1 MAEPFIGE
9 IKMFGGNF
17 APKFH
22 AFCNGQI
29 LSISSNT
36 ALFSIIG
43 TYYGGNGTST
53 FALPDL
59 RGRFPIG
66 QGNGAGL
73 SQQVIGEVGG
83 APTVSLLSSNLPA
96 HTHTLQATSA
106 SASSPTPGGNIWAVA
121 GSRRSTVNLY
131 TAAAGTAPAMAAQA
145 LAANGS
151 SLPHN
156 NQSPYLAISFI
167 IALQGVF
174 PSRN

>member
-22 AFCNGQI
+22 AFCNGQL
-29 LSISSNT
+29 LSIASNT
-36 ALFSIIG
+36 ALFSILG
-43 TYYGGNGTST
+43 TYYGGNGTSN

-66 QGNGAGL
+66 QGDGPGL
-73 SQQVIGEVGG
+73 SSQVIGEMQGT
-83 APTVSLLSSNLPA
+83 PTVQLLSSNLPS
-96 HTHTLQATSA
+96 HTHTLQATTA
-106 SASSPTPGGNIWAVA
+106 SASSATPGGNIWAVA

-131 TAAAGTAPAMAAQA
+131 TAAAGTAPTMAAQA
-145 LAANGS
+145 LAVNGGN
-151 SLPHN
+151 LPHN

-167 IALQGVF
+167 IALQGIY